1 MHQNVPGGEKKSK
14 KASLLLDSLMRVF
27 PTLLPLDF
35 TGLLLD
41 SAL

>member
-1 MHQNVPGGEKKSK
+1 MNQNVPGGEKKSK